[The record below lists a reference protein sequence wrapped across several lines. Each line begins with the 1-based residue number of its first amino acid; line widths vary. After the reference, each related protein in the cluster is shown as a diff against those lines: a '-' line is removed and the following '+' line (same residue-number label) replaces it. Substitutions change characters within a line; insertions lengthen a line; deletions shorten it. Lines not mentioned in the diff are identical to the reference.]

1 MNQPTS
7 RGLPIGVIPAQAI
20 EIALIRTMRAAA
32 ILLILLSILG
42 TFYGM
47 RGMQAPLATP
57 VQIAIDL
64 WGAPLTILAALFL
77 QGLLSLV
84 QWGARQ
90 LARADRRWWF
100 VYLGALFLSVY
111 WNWSAYGAPMIAL
124 GVAWLLAFFIV
135 LSGDILP
142 ELALIK
148 G

>member
-1 MNQPTS
+1 MNQPTT
-7 RGLPIGVIPAQAI
+7 RRPPIGMIPAHGI
-20 EIALIRTMRAAA
+20 EVALIRVMRGAA
-32 ILLILLSILG
+32 ILLIFLSIIG

-57 VQIAIDL
+57 AQIVLDL
-64 WGAPLTILAALFL
+64 WAAPLVLLAALFL

-90 LARADRRWWF
+90 FARTDRRWWF

-135 LSGDILP
+135 LAGDILP
-142 ELALIK
+142 ELALVK